1 MPALSP
7 PRLSPWIALLFS
19 IAGALAV
26 ANVYYAQPLLDAMAH
41 DFGIP
46 AAMIGL
52 VVTLTQVG
60 YGLGL
65 VLLVPLGDLFDRRRL
80 IVAHSAL
87 SVLTLLM
94 IAVAP
99 SGIWLLAG
107 MALTGLLAVVAQ
119 LLVAHAASVAHDSER
134 GHIVGIVTSGI
145 VIGILLARTLSG
157 AMADLAGWRSIYWL
171 SAALTL
177 LMTVLLWRVLP
188 VQRSAPSNLGY
199 AQLLGSLWH
208 LLRDQPV
215 LRQRAVLA
223 LLSFASAMVLWT
235 PLVLPLSAP
244 PLSLSATE
252 VGLFG
257 LAGAAGA
264 LAAARAGG
272 LADRGRG
279 QWVSGIALL
288 LMIASWGAIALTQ
301 QSLWALLLGVVVF
314 DLGLQGLHVAS
325 QSLIYRLP
333 AETHSRLTAAYMLF
347 YSIGSAL
354 GSLASTLVYA
364 WGGWLLV
371 CALGAALNVLALA
384 YWWHTL
390 RSARPA
396 LSGQEQ
402 AAFVPAT
409 VGDDT

>member
-1 MPALSP
+1 MPASP
-7 PRLSPWIALLFS
+7 APRLSPWLALLFS
-19 IAGALAV
+19 VACALAV
-26 ANVYYAQPLLDAMAH
+26 ANVYYAQPLLDAMAR
-41 DFGIP
+41 DFAIDP
-46 AAMIGL
+46 ALVGL

-65 VLLVPLGDLFDRRRL
+65 ILLVPLGDLFERRRL
-80 IVAHSAL
+80 IVLQSLL
-87 SVLTLLM
+87 SVLALLM
-94 IAVAP
+94 IALAT
-99 SGIWLLAG
+99 SSDWLFVG

-119 LLVAHAASVAHDSER
+119 LLVAHAASVSADTER
-134 GHIVGIVTSGI
+134 GHVVGMVTSGI

-157 AMADLAGWRSIYWL
+157 AMADLAGWRSIYAL

-177 LMTVLLWRVLP
+177 LMTLLLWRVLP
-188 VQRSAPSNLGY
+188 AHTAARPNTGY
-199 AQLLGSLWH
+199 GALLVSLWQ
-208 LLRDQPV
+208 LVREQPV
-215 LRQRAVLA
+215 LRQRALLA
-223 LLSFASAMVLWT
+223 MLSFASAMVLWT

-272 LADRGRG
+272 LADRGLG
-279 QWVSGIALL
+279 QRVSGLSLL
-288 LMIASWGAIALTQ
+288 LMIGSWGAIALTQ

-314 DLGLQGLHVAS
+314 DLGLQALHVAS

-333 AETHSRLTAAYMLF
+333 ADTHSRLTAAYMLF

-354 GSLASTLVYA
+354 GSLASTLAYA

-371 CALGAALNVLALA
+371 CVLGAGLNVLALG
-384 YWWHTL
+384 YWWRTVRQPAQNCTSSITL
-390 RSARPA
+390 SR
-396 LSGQEQ
+396 
-402 AAFVPAT
+402 
-409 VGDDT
+409 